1 MILVVVP
8 LVLMRGLPFKILA
21 ITLAILG
28 LKELIDLRKKE
39 SNIPI
44 IMEIISYLF
53 VIFLIAFGNNYYFI
67 DYSLTYQ
74 IFIVLFL
81 VYFC

>member
-1 MILVVVP
+1 MLFFYLFYIIVLGCDSLKTRIISAIVMILVVVP

-39 SNIPI
+39 SNI
-44 IMEIISYLF
+44 
-53 VIFLIAFGNNYYFI
+53 
-67 DYSLTYQ
+67 
-74 IFIVLFL
+74 
-81 VYFC
+81 